1 VGHFVLSKKHSINQ
15 VTRLLR
21 AAICGLCLLQNPGCS
36 GDAERNDEASQ
47 ADSGVADA
55 GAIPVVRM
63 EVPSREVE
71 SPSWPAADSIPES
84 EAPMAADV
92 EASNLDR
99 TEPDPRLTRTL
110 DPEYSAHRRTE
121 ISKLNAAGDD
131 LESVLD
137 ALESD
142 PDPAVRVAAADLLA
156 ESQRREAIDGLLRAL
171 EDPSPEVVVQALQT
185 LSLVG
190 EADIIPWIEPLL
202 DNPNPEISRAAEDT
216 RYFVSPG
223 DDEESDPGHG
233 EGYSW
238 PSGSERDPVPD
249 PRFEFDFGSAGDSEE

>member
-1 VGHFVLSKKHSINQ
+1 VGHFVLSNKLLRSRA
-15 VTRLLR
+15 TRFLR
-21 AAICGLCLLQNPGCS
+21 AAIGGLCLLQNPGCG
-36 GDAERNDEASQ
+36 GDAERDDGVSPANSGAS
-47 ADSGVADA
+47 GG

-71 SPSWPAADSIPES
+71 LPSRRATDSIPEP
-84 EAPMAADV
+84 ETPTATDV
-92 EASNLDR
+92 ETSNLDR
-99 TEPDPRLTRTL
+99 AEPDPRLTETI
-110 DPEYSAHRRTE
+110 DPEYSAQRLAE

-137 ALESD
+137 TLEND

-156 ESQRREAIDGLLRAL
+156 ESERREAIDGLLRAL

-249 PRFEFDFGSAGDSEE
+249 PRFEFPFGSADDFEE